1 MPTTAAVA
9 RARPAV
15 QTDPRRADARG
26 VRRRAAAQPV
36 SSRHVGGRVQTR
48 TPSRPSRVAAAA
60 AAAAAP
66 PATTDRD
73 VVLITGAAKGIGAAC
88 ATLLA
93 SQGWSVAINHRASSK
108 PDADALVASILAS
121 GGHAAAFEAD
131 VSQEPDVCAMF
142 EAVRAWGALRGLVNN
157 AGILRGPDGSASVA
171 DLNVADVEAIVATN
185 VIGPM
190 LCTREAMKL
199 MSAKLNDDGRA
210 RGGSIVNISSGSAV
224 IGRPLLY
231 AASKGALN
239 SFQAGAVDEL
249 ASHGIRIN
257 AVSPGMTNTDLVAD
271 VVPTFDFSKIPL
283 GRIGEPEEIAAG
295 VAFLLNETGSYCSG
309 ANIRMSGGR
318 PPGTF
323 LG

>member
-1 MPTTAAVA
+1 MGSANGGKLTKKALL
-9 RARPAV
+9 
-15 QTDPRRADARG
+15 
-26 VRRRAAAQPV
+26 PV
-36 SSRHVGGRVQTR
+36 H
-48 TPSRPSRVAAAA
+48 
-60 AAAAAP
+60 
-66 PATTDRD
+66 
-73 VVLITGAAKGIGAAC
+73 
-88 ATLLA
+88 
-93 SQGWSVAINHRASSK
+93 
-108 PDADALVASILAS
+108 DALVVEHWLNAIARCDGAIANVLIA
-121 GGHAAAFEAD
+121 HNKDDAAAFEAD

>member
-9 RARPAV
+9 VARPAV
-15 QTDPRRADARG
+15 QTDP
-26 VRRRAAAQPV
+26 RRAAAQPV

-93 SQGWSVAINHRASSK
+93 SQGWAVAINHRASSK

-190 LCTREAMKL
+190 LCTREAMKA
-199 MSAKLNDDGRA
+199 MSTKLKLDGGESGGSHG